1 MDPTKLA
8 IINAMS
14 DNERMAL
21 AIEQSALEARE
32 ADERASRKADEL
44 AIINGMSYDERMAF
58 AIRQSALEARE
69 ANERAAREANERA
82 AREAAARASHNHAV
96 FVLGHEVR
104 SDAVQPAVV
113 ARAFSRF
120 TAAEMNTRGLDEV
133 SRKLEEAVKQ
143 NKQLTLD
150 NELLRQQLGKAERLT
165 ADLLAQAAAFKSK
178 EA

>member
-1 MDPTKLA
+1 MDPT
-8 IINAMS
+8 
-14 DNERMAL
+14 
-21 AIEQSALEARE
+21 
-32 ADERASRKADEL
+32 EL

-82 AREAAARASHNHAV
+82 TREANERATREAAARASHNHAV

-120 TAAEMNTRGLDEV
+120 TAAEMNTRRLDEV

-150 NELLRQQLGKAERLT
+150 NELLRQLLGKAERLT
-165 ADLLAQAAAFKSK
+165 ADLLVQAAAFKSK